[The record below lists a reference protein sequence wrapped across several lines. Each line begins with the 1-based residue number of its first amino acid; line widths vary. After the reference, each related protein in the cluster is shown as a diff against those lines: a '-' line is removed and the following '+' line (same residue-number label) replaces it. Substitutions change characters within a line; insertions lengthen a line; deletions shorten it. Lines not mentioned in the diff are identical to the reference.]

1 MKPDPEAFAK
11 AAARN
16 EHLRN
21 YVHTFTAKGNK
32 TPDYYLKIEKE
43 MGAIEFPNLIYVA
56 GEPVFVHIYRAYGE
70 ECKYY
75 IIEPRLTKE
84 EEALYSHIFDS
95 LLMEAQKRKDPRDK
109 EELRGML
116 NEVLDAICVE
126 NEAALKTRVP
136 VTTTKKFLVNS
147 AQKEALRYAFYRDI
161 IGLGI
166 LEPFSRDPYIE
177 DIFGS
182 GLGAIF
188 VNHKV
193 FGMLKSNVILKS
205 DKEVDEFCYRL
216 GERMDKP
223 LSDAIPIADGTLP
236 DGSRANVI
244 YTRSISRRGSSFSVR
259 KMVSEPLSIP
269 RIVSFGTMSAEM
281 AAYLWLAI
289 ENGMNIFF
297 CGEASC
303 GKTSMLN
310 ACCSF
315 IDPKA
320 KIYTCEDTVEV
331 TAPHKCW
338 QQLTTSGG
346 GKGGEG
352 GVTMHDLLIASLRS
366 RPNYIIVGEIR
377 GAEGNIAFQAM
388 QTGHPVMATFH
399 SSSIRKM
406 IQRLT
411 GNPINVPVNF
421 MDNLNIGVIM
431 AVVYRKGVRLRRVL
445 EVAEIEGF
453 NPEAGGILTRTMFDW
468 DTAKDE
474 HAFKGMFN
482 SYILEDKIAPALGYQ
497 DKRQIYSDLAERAK
511 IIRELV
517 RRRIFDYYEVFDII
531 RNYWYYGKEGLPFKL
546 E

>member
-1 MKPDPEAFAK
+1 MKPDSEAFAK
-11 AAARN
+11 AMARN

-21 YVHTFTAKGNK
+21 YVDKFISKGNK
-32 TPDYYLKIEKE
+32 APDYYPKIEKE
-43 MGAIEFPNLIYVA
+43 MGSIDFPNLIYVA
-56 GEPVFVHIYRAYGE
+56 GEPVFVHIHRAHGDE
-70 ECKYY
+70 MRYY
-75 IIEPRLTKE
+75 IIEPQLTRE
-84 EEALYSHIFDS
+84 EETLYSYIFDS
-95 LLMEAQKRKDPRDK
+95 LLLEAQKRKDPKDK
-109 EELRGML
+109 EELRRML
-116 NEVLDAICVE
+116 NDVLDDICVE
-126 NEAALKTRVP
+126 TEAALKGRLP
-136 VTTTKKFLVNS
+136 ITTTKRFVTTPP
-147 AQKEALRYAFYRDI
+147 QKEALRYAFYKYI
-161 IGLGI
+161 IGVGI
-166 LEPFSRDPYIE
+166 LEPFIRDPYIE

-193 FGMLKSNVILKS
+193 FGMLKTNVILKS
-205 DKEVDEFCYRL
+205 DKELDEFCYRL

-236 DGSRANVI
+236 DGSRANIV

-259 KMVSEPLSIP
+259 KMVSEPLSVA
-269 RIVSFGTMSAEM
+269 RIVDFGTMSAEM

-303 GKTSMLN
+303 GKTSLLN

-338 QQLTTSGG
+338 QQLTTSGS
-346 GKGGEG
+346 GKEGE
-352 GVTMHDLLIASLRS
+352 GVTMQDLLIASLRS

-431 AVVYRKGVRLRRVL
+431 ATVYRKGVRLRRVL

-468 DTAKDE
+468 DTSKDE

-482 SYILEDKIAPALGYQ
+482 SYILEDKIAPAMGYQ
-497 DKRQIYSDLAERAK
+497 DKRQIYQDLNERTKVIQGLAK
-511 IIRELV
+511 
-517 RRRIFDYYEVFDII
+517 RRIFDYYEVFDII
-531 RNYWYYGKEGLPFKL
+531 RNYWYYGEEGLPFRL